1 MSQLTEQ
8 NVRTSLA
15 VGFQDGL
22 LPERLQPYA
31 GRAHRAISV
40 AAEFPFE
47 DSQFEVVML
56 DGSCV
61 NALLVREA
69 HRVLRPAGR
78 LMFEVA
84 EKTRSQDGM
93 TLPDIYK
100 IVREGFNIV
109 EVVRQPWWLF
119 GLRGRTIYICAQKK
133 NWRNHT
139 NTYRP
144 YI

>member
-1 MSQLTEQ
+1 MPQLTL

-15 VGFQDGL
+15 VGF
-22 LPERLQPYA
+22 PEGGMPARLRPFV
-31 GRAHRAISV
+31 GRAHRDI
-40 AAEFPFE
+40 AAADAYPFE
-47 DSQFEVVML
+47 DSQFDVVMM

-61 NALLVREA
+61 NAKAVREA

-78 LMFEVA
+78 LLFEVF
-84 EKTRSQDGM
+84 EKTRRQEGM
-93 TLPDIYK
+93 TLPEIYK

-119 GLRGRTIYICAQKK
+119 GLRGRTIAICAQKK
-133 NWRNHT
+133 NWRSHT

-144 YI
+144 YL